1 MLGAPTAK
9 DAPVT
14 LRDDRPDDA
23 SGVPGLHEGGTV
35 HVRRRAVTTVVV
47 DPHAPVREGLPPLLR
62 GEGVEVIAAAATGDA
77 GEALVGQHEPDV
89 ALVALELADVDGIVL
104 LRRLVRRGTRT
115 AVVLYTDREEAQQA
129 AVAVH
134 GGAAGV
140 ISKRRSIAELADALR
155 TVAGGGLWFNER
167 GDAPAPPRPA
177 AAVLAGL
184 CERRTATLSD
194 AELRVLALVA
204 EGSSTEAVAATL
216 SLSPHTVRTHLR
228 NVMRK
233 LEASSRA
240 HAVAIAISEDAIR
253 V

>member
-1 MLGAPTAK
+1 M
-9 DAPVT
+9 T
-14 LRDDRPDDA
+14 LRDDEPLEDRPPF
-23 SGVPGLHEGGTV
+23 PGLSEGGDV
-35 HVRRRAVTTVVV
+35 HVRRRPVTVVV
-47 DPHAPVREGLPPLLR
+47 IDPHAPVREGLPLLLR
-62 GEGVEVIAAAATGDA
+62 EEGVEVIAAAAS
-77 GEALVGQHEPDV
+77 GEAGAALVCQQEPDV
-89 ALVALELADVDGIVL
+89 ALVALELADLDGIVL
-104 LRRLVRRGTRT
+104 LRRLVQGGTRT
-115 AVVLYTDREEAQQA
+115 AVVLYTDREDPQQA

-140 ISKRRSIAELADALR
+140 ISKRRATSELADALR

-167 GDAPAPPRPA
+167 GEAPAPPRPA
-177 AAVLAGL
+177 AAVFAGI

-204 EGSSTEAVAATL
+204 EGSSTEAVAETL

-240 HAVAIAISEDAIR
+240 HAVAIAIREAAIR

>member
-1 MLGAPTAK
+1 MTF
-9 DAPVT
+9 
-14 LRDDRPDDA
+14 PDDPLD
-23 SGVPGLHEGGTV
+23 SPPLSELGEGGPV
-35 HVRRRAVTTVVV
+35 HVRRRPVTAVVV
-47 DPHAPVREGLPPLLR
+47 DPHAPVREGLPLLLCS
-62 GEGVEVIAAAATGDA
+62 EGIEVVASAATGDA
-77 GEALVGQHEPDV
+77 GEALVGRWEPDV
-89 ALVALELADVDGIVL
+89 ALVALDLADVDGIVL
-104 LRRLVRRGTRT
+104 LRRIVQRGTRT
-115 AVVLYTDREEAQQA
+115 AVVLYTDQEDAEQA

-140 ISKRRSIAELADALR
+140 IAKRRAIAELADALR

-167 GDAPAPPRPA
+167 GGEPAPARRPA
-177 AAVLAGL
+177 MVFSAGL

-194 AELRVLALVA
+194 AELRVLSLVA
-204 EGSSTEAVAATL
+204 AGRSTEAVAATL

-240 HAVAIAISEDAIR
+240 HAVAIAIREAAIT